1 MTSVITEKM
10 GDGGNR
16 NGGSE
21 LRILTMSIMVRI
33 ADGEE
38 H

>member
-1 MTSVITEKM
+1 MTSLIAVKI

-16 NGGSE
+16 NGESN
-21 LRILTMSIMVRI
+21 LRILIMSIMVRI
-33 ADGEE
+33 TDGEE

>member
-1 MTSVITEKM
+1 MTSVIAVKM

-16 NGGSE
+16 NGESK
-21 LRILTMSIMVRI
+21 LRILTMSIVVRI